1 MGAARPAP
9 GARLERAWLLGDAS
23 RGVQVPAL
31 EKTVEGKAEER
42 EEEGMVREPERSR
55 E

>member
-1 MGAARPAP
+1 
-9 GARLERAWLLGDAS
+9 LEEWRLLGDAS
-23 RGVQVPAL
+23 RGVQSPE
-31 EKTVEGKAEER
+31 EKTEGPNAEER